1 MIADLTGKVAVVT
14 GGASGIGAGI
24 CTVLAE
30 QGAFVTVADIDLR
43 GAEKVVSELPDG
55 RGSAM
60 RLDVTDQGSVDD
72 MVRALT
78 RDGGRIDILVN
89 NAGVIGAPGWW
100 ERDRGNDDDWQR
112 AFEVNVRGVVRCS
125 EAVSPHMIERGYGK
139 QVNIASIAARRGGE
153 EPYYCVTKAAVMN
166 WTQSSAAAL
175 ARHGINVNA
184 ICPGLVWTPM
194 TSALVDRRANFALAQ
209 SEPGMRGKEAFDA
222 IVDSWVP
229 MGREQTARDIGK
241 AAAFLASDD
250 AQNITGQAVNVDGGI
265 YMN

>member
-24 CTVLAE
+24 CAVLAE
-30 QGAFVTVADIDLR
+30 QGASVTVADVNLA
-43 GAEKVVSELPDG
+43 GAQEVAAGLSDS
-55 RGSAM
+55 RSTAI
-60 RLDVTDQGSVDD
+60 RLDVTDQASVDA
-72 MVRALT
+72 MMRALT
-78 RDGGRIDILVN
+78 ADGGRVDILVN

-100 ERDRGNDDDWQR
+100 ERDRGSDDDWQR
-112 AFEVNVRGVVRCS
+112 AFDINVRGVVRCS
-125 EAVSPHMIERGYGK
+125 EAVSPHQIERGYGK

-166 WTQSSAAAL
+166 WTQSSASAL

-194 TSALVDRRANFALAQ
+194 TSALVDHRVNFAQ
-209 SEPGMRGKEAFDA
+209 SQSSLTGKEGFDA
-222 IVDSWVP
+222 MVDHWVP
-229 MGREQTARDIGK
+229 MKREQTARDIGK
-241 AAAFLASDD
+241 MAAFLASDD
-250 AQNITGQAVNVDGGI
+250 ARNITGQAVNVDGGI